1 MALSYTDGEKA
12 IGTPFMRE
20 NLTVMSKI
28 ICVFTLSS
36 AIVYLRIDLKD
47 ILIKTAK
54 DDVTSL
60 FIVAVFVIAR
70 VGTTKVSI
78 NRRLVA

>member
-1 MALSYTDGEKA
+1 MFGHPFKNIYALRLYV
-12 IGTPFMRE
+12 F
-20 NLTVMSKI
+20 
-28 ICVFTLSS
+28 FTLSS
-36 AIVYLRIDLKD
+36 AIVYLRIDLKG

-60 FIVAVFVIAR
+60 FIAAVFVIAR

-78 NRRLVA
+78 NRRLAD